1 MITFFLSV
9 ILLLLGY
16 FLYSKLIERV
26 IGVDPKRETP
36 AVTMADGVDY
46 VPMKPWRIYL
56 IQFLNIAGVGPIC
69 GAIMGAQFGTAS
81 FLWIVFGSIF
91 AGAVHDFVA
100 GFISLR
106 DKGCSLPEIHGKYLG
121 LTAKQIMRGFTVV
134 LMILVGAV
142 FVNTPAVLLNANF
155 TPGWNIFVW
164 VIIIF
169 AYYLIATLVPIDKL
183 IGKIYPIFGILLLL
197 MAVFIFGA
205 FFRSDVTLPELW
217 QGLENKHPDAAHN
230 PIFPM
235 MFISIA
241 CGAISGFHAT
251 QSPLMAR
258 CMTNE
263 RQSRPIFYGA
273 MITEGIVALIWA
285 AAAAYFFGPE
295 SPVDTAGKGG
305 PAMVSLIADQW
316 FAPAIATI
324 TILGVIAAAITSGDT
339 ALRSAR
345 LIVAD
350 FLHVD
355 QKPIGKRLL
364 VAVPIFMAAAAIL
377 VYSLIDPKGFDV
389 IWRYFA
395 WANQV
400 LATVTLWAIT
410 VFLVKHT
417 RETGRT
423 PLLQLITLIPAL
435 FMTMVTGCFLFVAE
449 KEGLGS
455 LLSRPVGYA
464 IGGAIT
470 IAALCLF
477 LRWEKKVFLLSLSV
491 TNER

>member
-1 MITFFLSV
+1 MITFIIAI

-16 FLYSKLIERV
+16 FLYSKFIER
-26 IGVDPKRETP
+26 ILEIDPQRPTP
-36 AVTMADGVDY
+36 AVAHPDGVDF

-91 AGAVHDFVA
+91 AGAVHDFIA

-106 DKGCSLPEIHGKYLG
+106 KDGNSLPEIHGAYLG
-121 LTAKQIMRGFTVV
+121 NKIKVFMRAFTII
-134 LMILVGAV
+134 LMVLVGAV
-142 FVNTPAVLLNANF
+142 FVNTPAVLLNSNF
-155 TPGWNIFVW
+155 TPNWNIYIW
-164 VIIIF
+164 VAIIF
-169 AYYLIATLVPIDKL
+169 AYYLIATLLPIDKL
-183 IGKIYPIFGILLLL
+183 IGKIYPIFGLLLL
-197 MAVFIFGA
+197 GMAVAIVVA
-205 FFRSDVTLPELW
+205 FVIYQPPIPEVW
-217 QGLENKHPDAAHN
+217 EGLENRHPDAAHN

-263 RQSRPIFYGA
+263 RQARPVFYGS

-305 PAMVSLIADQW
+305 PAMVSIIANTW
-316 FAPAIATI
+316 FTPVIAVI
-324 TILGVIAAAITSGDT
+324 TVLGVISAAVTSGDT

-350 FLHVD
+350 FLHID

-364 VAVPIFMAAAAIL
+364 VAVPIFVVTAAIL
-377 VYSLIDPKGFDV
+377 VYSLADAKGFDV

-395 WANQV
+395 WCNQV
-400 LATVTLWAIT
+400 LATVSLWTLC
-410 VFLVKHT
+410 VFLYVK
-417 RETGRT
+417 RK
-423 PLLQLITLIPAL
+423 PYIITLIPAI
-435 FMTMVTGCFLFVAE
+435 FMSMVTGSFIFVAE

-455 LLSRPVGYA
+455 LIPHWLGYTL
-464 IGGAIT
+464 GAVIT
-470 IAALCLF
+470 IALTINFF
-477 LRWEKKVFLLSLSV
+477 LVARHVQAKRDEKNRISNNK
-491 TNER
+491 